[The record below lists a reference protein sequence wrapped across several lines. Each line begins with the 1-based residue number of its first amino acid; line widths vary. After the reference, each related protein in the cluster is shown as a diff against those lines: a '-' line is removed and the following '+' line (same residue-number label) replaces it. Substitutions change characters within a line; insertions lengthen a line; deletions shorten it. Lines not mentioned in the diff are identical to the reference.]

1 MKKNVCNFIPYYN
14 DYHSI
19 HTINF
24 VYETEKQVFSGIKYQ
39 GVFKVHLV
47 RSGSGILHLQGKTVE
62 LSKGDVFFTFPG
74 VPFCIESV
82 DDFTYLYI
90 SFLGTRSN
98 IIMEKLKISSSNFH
112 FPNCDE
118 LFEHWKLGLDIKI
131 DISDLI
137 TECILLYTF
146 YYLGEKLL
154 PAEKSKDAS
163 SSVAM
168 KIKRYIDDN
177 YSDNHLSLE
186 HISKNLSYSPKYISS
201 TFKKQFNIG
210 ISDYITTVR
219 IQHACTLINQGF
231 TSIQDIS
238 SQCGFSDAQYFSKVF
253 KKKMDQLPREYIK
266 SLIK

>member
-1 MKKNVCNFIPYYN
+1 MKKNVCNFIPYHN

-24 VYETEKQVFSGIKYQ
+24 VYETEKQIFSGIVYQ
-39 GVFKVHLV
+39 GVFKVHFV
-47 RSGSGILHLQGKTVE
+47 KSGKGILHLQGKTIE

-82 DDFTYLYI
+82 EDFTYLYI

-98 IIMEKLKISSSNFH
+98 LIMEKLKISSKNFH

-118 LFEHWKLGLDIKI
+118 LFEHWKMGLDIKPE
-131 DISDLI
+131 ISDLI
-137 TECILLYTF
+137 TESILLYTF
-146 YYLGEKLL
+146 YYLGDKLL
-154 PAEKSKDAS
+154 LTETRKEPQSN
-163 SSVAM
+163 VAM
-168 KIKRYIDDN
+168 KVKKYIDDN
-177 YSDNHLSLE
+177 YSESELSLE
-186 HISKNLSYSPKYISS
+186 YISKNLSYSPKYISS

-231 TSIQDIS
+231 TSIQDIAN
-238 SQCGFSDAQYFSKVF
+238 QCGYSDAQYFSKVF
-253 KKKMDQLPREYIK
+253 KKRMEQLPREYIK
-266 SLIK
+266 SIIK